1 MRHARAPV
9 ASRSLAMMLFD
20 VRFLPHVALDFES
33 EGGIVA
39 VSAQEGSEAW
49 RLITEIHDT
58 YWLVNIVDNDYVN
71 GHGLEVFD
79 RVMNRQAQCS
89 ESD

>member
-1 MRHARAPV
+1 MFAFCRTW
-9 ASRSLAMMLFD
+9 RSITNQ
-20 VRFLPHVALDFES
+20 RR
-33 EGGIVA
+33 GIVS